1 MLTTCRIEAFEDD
14 ICETRL
20 HKVEQVD
27 VLGDGGLGV
36 RLDHTDVV
44 DSSASYLG
52 YSPMHQGFQE
62 ARGHLWGLK
71 TVVRGL
77 WLSRC

>member
-36 RLDHTDVV
+36 WLHHTDVV
-44 DSSASYLG
+44 DSSACYLG

-62 ARGHLWGLK
+62 SRGHLWILQ
-71 TVVRGL
+71 TVVG
-77 WLSRC
+77 